1 MRKIYLAFF
10 AATSLCAI
18 SQKKDYCASY
28 QVLKSNLDANP
39 ALKAS
44 YQAHQQQLKS
54 LDSTAYLNHYAG
66 KTASTIYTVPVVF
79 HILHTG
85 GPENISDAQCIDA
98 INVMN
103 RDYRK
108 LNADT
113 AAVEAPFKP
122 LIADIKFEFRLA
134 TKDTNGVCT
143 SGIIHHWDEDTW
155 WDGNANR
162 FKYTWNSTKY
172 LNIYVVKGFLGGLT
186 WAAAYSSFP
195 GTNPNK
201 QDVVVSLNTY
211 VGSIGSSNA
220 YNSRTLTHEVGH
232 WFDLHHVWGDTG
244 CGTTCGDDGV
254 ADTPVT
260 KGWNFCPGSPTAVC
274 TPSITENYQNYM
286 EYSYCTHMF
295 SNGQAARMTTAINS
309 TVSGRSNLWTNAN
322 LIATGVINP
331 AGTCT
336 PIADFYANLNDYT
349 ICAGMP
355 LNFTDFS
362 YNATINAW
370 NWSATGGASLTAPSA
385 SATSIVFS
393 ATGTQTVTL
402 MVSNNTGSS
411 SISRTV
417 IVIPAAAN
425 ITGSYAES
433 FEGGGLPPNFSVINY
448 DQDVTWQQTSQGA
461 ASGNLSYYING
472 AAEPPAANPDILE
485 TPSYDFTD
493 INAVYTFKYAYA
505 KSSNSNTDIFKVQ
518 GSSDCGGTWTDIY
531 WPTNTALASGSGG
544 VSNIPFIPSASD
556 FKTYTLTDHPNFVNF
571 AGLPNVKLRF
581 YFKEDSLAGYG
592 NNLFLDDLN
601 FSSSII
607 GLHELEKSFGF
618 KMFPNPTHSSAS
630 ISFMLSDPA
639 EIKLSV
645 CDISGRVVEKERIF
659 ESSTGSS
666 SYAVNGDSKLQPGI
680 YFVNVSVNGQKFT
693 RKLLI
698 E

>member
-10 AATSLCAI
+10 LAATLFAF
-18 SQKKDYCASY
+18 SQRKDYCASY
-28 QVLKSNLDANP
+28 QTLKNSLDANP
-39 ALKAS
+39 GLKAS

-54 LDSTAYLNHYAG
+54 IDSINYLNQYAG
-66 KTASTIYTVPVVF
+66 KTATTIYTIPVVF

-98 INVMN
+98 INIMN

-108 LNADT
+108 QNADT
-113 AAVEAPFKP
+113 TAINAPFKS
-122 LIADIKFEFRLA
+122 IAADIKFEFRLA

-143 SGIIHHWDEDTW
+143 NGIVHHWDEDTW
-155 WDGNANR
+155 WDGDATR
-162 FKYTWNSTKY
+162 FKHTWNSTKY

-201 QDVVVSLNTY
+201 QDVVVSINSY
-211 VGSIGSSNA
+211 VGSIGSSNV

-244 CGTTCGDDGV
+244 CGTACGDDGV

-274 TPSITENYQNYM
+274 TPSVIENYQNYM
-286 EYSYCTHMF
+286 EYSYCTNMF
-295 SNGQAARMTTAINS
+295 SNGQASRMTTAINS
-309 TVSGRSNLWTNAN
+309 TVSGRNNLWSNSNL
-322 LIATGVINP
+322 IFTGVINP
-331 AGTCT
+331 NGNCT
-336 PIADFYANLNDYT
+336 PIADFYPSQNSYT
-349 ICAGMP
+349 ICTGLP
-355 LNFTDFS
+355 LTFTDFS
-362 YNATINAW
+362 YNASISTW
-370 NWSATGGASLTAPSA
+370 NWSATGGASVTAPASSVTSVIFTSA
-385 SATSIVFS
+385 
-393 ATGTQTVTL
+393 GTQTVTL
-402 MVSNNTGSS
+402 MVANNTGSS

-417 IVIPAAAN
+417 TVIAGTAN
-425 ITGSYAES
+425 IAGSYAES

-472 AAEPPAANPDILE
+472 GAEPPAANPDILE

-493 INAVYTFKYAYA
+493 QNSVYTFKYAYA
-505 KSSNSNTDIFKVQ
+505 KSSNNNTDIFKVQ
-518 GSSDCGGTWTDIY
+518 GSRDCGGTWMDIY
-531 WPTNTALASGSGG
+531 WPTNTSLASGSGG
-544 VSNIPFIPSASD
+544 VSNVPFIPSPGD
-556 FKTYTLTDHPNFVNF
+556 FKTYTLTDHPNFINF
-571 AGLPNVKLRF
+571 MGQPNVKLRF
-581 YFKEDSLAGYG
+581 YFKEDSLTGYG

-607 GLHELEKSFGF
+607 GLHELEKNFGF
-618 KMFPNPTHSSAS
+618 KMFPNPTRNSANL
-630 ISFMLSDPA
+630 SFTLSDPA
-639 EIKLSV
+639 VIKIYV
-645 CDISGRVVEKERIF
+645 CDISGRMVEKERIF
-659 ESSTGSS
+659 ESGAGSS
-666 SYAVNGDSKLQPGI
+666 SYTVNSEQRLQSGI
-680 YFVNVSVNGQKFT
+680 YFINVSVNGQKFT